1 MERRRAREGGGG
13 GGGAWAFAPPAAPPS
28 LFELER
34 GPAPHHLHCTDT
46 TTASRFRLVPSVT
59 DMVPRFRLWP
69 ACRDVAVLPLGA
81 ATTETTPPSLAPPPL
96 LRPTVQN
103 LFTSAGERS
112 GGTRHERTEEEEERG
127 RRGSGEEARPDP
139 TAEAV
144 MLRGAAAG
152 SKPHRRPRL
161 RQRRESVAAAVPELK
176 EAPVVASLEETSF
189 TIEFKRGLKRAKKA
203 DSRSMDGPAGEGN
216 SREGLSNQKNVVA
229 RKTTVAKQGPEQ
241 VDLTHCAPS
250 IVARLMGLDTM
261 PRTKKVLDR
270 CQSDIQANRQRK
282 LFGGVQE
289 AAHVS
294 AGDQPR
300 DVGANELPA
309 LKDVFE
315 VSEMENKVMNEVL
328 QSGNK
333 KPHLRSSEAD
343 LEFVRQKFID
353 VKRLSADEANRNSR
367 EFCEALEILHSKKDV
382 FLEILQDNRTAVS
395 GFSGN
400 ILNHSGLQ
408 LSSHTSAA
416 NATQSFEQEILCNIE
431 IEHEGASD
439 AITDSEEPTP
449 SMLLE
454 ETPVTTLK
462 PLEKEGSKS
471 KGSRHRSHIVVLKP
485 NLQRKSFTPV
495 LSNQET
501 LQYDRRNVKQHVKS
515 SKQAIMHSAPNDEV
529 SERGGTMIQRA
540 GKQTPKSA
548 GRRRSS
554 EEECKLAVDIERV
567 KVASTYHD
575 SSTESSVSRKARKH
589 LSEQWQAARQF
600 GSTNSIP
607 RDIKTLGEMLELSDR
622 DAAKEAYS
630 HKRSSDPILSDDN
643 VRQVPANPLG
653 ISSKDGWKSGIY
665 CEDHSSGRISRN
677 FSRSKSLPASSTSST
692 KLSSRRQSAST
703 CRLPILKD
711 ILNTPTDESE
721 SAHVKKRSPI
731 RNAKQKNRRTIV
743 KVGKENMLPEKEIH
757 VASEK
762 ERHNICISDLP
773 QAANTH
779 TEYPDDIR
787 SRDQQ
792 ASAIDVQHEQ
802 QNSKCHMSCSDG
814 KLTTPF
820 AETEEDK
827 SVYYQDIMASEEERN
842 PSIEIGVAEN
852 DTEAIQCAHIASA
865 ESCKYS
871 CPATLSQQSSGEYM
885 SYSGIFDSINV
896 GIQGLREQLKMLKT
910 EDQDGTCGYYSDT
923 FSSDECSSMKTS
935 TCPVMEEQVPLFK
948 DEEDRDFSYV
958 QDMLDSVCDF
968 PAYLADWQVSSNVF
982 LWLENKYNKLL
993 LWSKSDRR
1001 LLFDLVNSVIA
1012 DMTAPNSN
1020 LHSKIMVN
1028 CLSEMDSA
1036 HLARFIWKMVQKQR
1050 YCEQVAWD
1058 GILPLPLDHH
1068 SELELIKME
1077 VVKMIHDDIIKES
1090 IVEFVLKE
1098 N

>member
-13 GGGAWAFAPPAAPPS
+13 PGLSRLLLPHLAFSNSSAAPRS
-28 LFELER
+28 VT
-34 GPAPHHLHCTDT
+34 CTD

-59 DMVPRFRLWP
+59 DMVPRFCLWP
-69 ACRDVAVLPLGA
+69 ACRDVAVLPVGA
-81 ATTETTPPSLAPPPL
+81 ATTETAPPLAPLP

-112 GGTRHERTEEEEERG
+112 GGTRHETAEEEEERG
-127 RRGSGEEARPDP
+127 GGSGEEARPEP
-139 TAEAV
+139 AEV
-144 MLRGAAAG
+144 ITLRGATGG

-176 EAPVVASLEETSF
+176 EAPVVASPEETSF

-203 DSRSMDGPAGEGN
+203 DPRSMDGPAGEGN
-216 SREGLSNQKNVVA
+216 LREGLSNQKNVVA
-229 RKTTVAKQGPEQ
+229 GKTPVVKQGPEQ

-282 LFGGVQE
+282 LSGAVQE

-294 AGDQPR
+294 AGDQTR
-300 DVGANELPA
+300 D
-309 LKDVFE
+309 
-315 VSEMENKVMNEVL
+315 VMNEVL
-328 QSGNK
+328 RSRNK

-382 FLEILQDNRTAVS
+382 FLEILQDNRSVVS

-408 LSSHTSAA
+408 LSPHTSAA
-416 NATQSFEQEILCNIE
+416 NATQPFEQEILCNIE
-431 IEHEGASD
+431 IDHEGVSD

-449 SMLLE
+449 SMLLK
-454 ETPVTTLK
+454 ETPVTMLK
-462 PLEKEGSKS
+462 PLEQEGSKS
-471 KGSRHRSHIVVLKP
+471 KGSRHRPHIVVLKP
-485 NLQRKSFTPV
+485 NLQRKSFAPV

-501 LQYDRRNVKQHVKS
+501 LQYGQRNAKQHVKS
-515 SKQAIMHSAPNDEV
+515 SKKAIMHSAPNNEV

-554 EEECKLAVDIERV
+554 KEECKLAGDIERV

-589 LSEQWQAARQF
+589 LSERWQTARQF

-630 HKRSSDPILSDDN
+630 HKRSSGPILSDDN
-643 VRQVPANPLG
+643 VR
-653 ISSKDGWKSGIY
+653 
-665 CEDHSSGRISRN
+665 
-677 FSRSKSLPASSTSST
+677 
-692 KLSSRRQSAST
+692 
-703 CRLPILKD
+703 
-711 ILNTPTDESE
+711 
-721 SAHVKKRSPI
+721 
-731 RNAKQKNRRTIV
+731 
-743 KVGKENMLPEKEIH
+743 
-757 VASEK
+757 
-762 ERHNICISDLP
+762 

-779 TEYPDDIR
+779 TEYPDDVIR

-792 ASAIDVQHEQ
+792 ASAFDVQHEQ
-802 QNSKCHMSCSDG
+802 HNSKCHMSCSDG

-827 SVYYQDIMASEEERN
+827 SVYYQDIMASEEGRN
-842 PSIEIGVAEN
+842 PLIEIDVAEN
-852 DTEAIQCAHIASA
+852 DTEAIQCVHIASA
-865 ESCKYS
+865 ESCEYS
-871 CPATLSQQSSGEYM
+871 SPTTLSQQSSDEYM

-935 TCPVMEEQVPLFK
+935 TCSVMEEQVPLFK

-993 LWSKSDRR
+993 MWSKSDRR